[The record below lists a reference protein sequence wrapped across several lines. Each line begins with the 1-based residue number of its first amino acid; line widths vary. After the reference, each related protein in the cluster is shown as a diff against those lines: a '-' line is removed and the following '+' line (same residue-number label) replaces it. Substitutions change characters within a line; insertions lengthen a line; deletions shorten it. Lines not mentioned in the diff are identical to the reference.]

1 MHDPQAAHLAGG
13 SPLAHKEAK
22 ERRKTMRDEGMANGT
37 GEGGRTFRLHNAV
50 IPARPLEPALY
61 LVATPIGNLS
71 DITLRALETLAGA
84 DVLACEDTRVTRVL
98 LDRYGIVNRP
108 YAYHE
113 HNADEAGPRLIS
125 ALEAGKSVAL
135 VSDAGTP
142 LVSDP
147 GYRLALLAIAAGH
160 RVVPIPGASAPLAAL
175 VGSGLPNDAFFF
187 AGFLPTK
194 DKARR
199 DRLAEL
205 SAVPATL
212 LFFESPHRIAATVTA
227 AADVLGEGRAACVCR
242 ELTKTFEEFRR
253 GEGAVGQGLGLGLA
267 IADRIA
273 RLIDAPLRLRSRLG
287 YGTVFA
293 LSLPTIPAPRQDATP
308 VAGGLEGLRIL
319 IVDNDPQ
326 ALAALRGVLASWGCR
341 VDAFADGAGAEAL
354 LADGEEP
361 ALWLF
366 DYHLDDGDTGVALQ
380 ARLAQRFGAR
390 PTLILSADDSGD
402 VRRVTLE
409 HGLGLLPKPVKALAL
424 KSMLRRLLAARAA

>member
-1 MHDPQAAHLAGG
+1 
-13 SPLAHKEAK
+13 
-22 ERRKTMRDEGMANGT
+22 MRDETAA
-37 GEGGRTFRLHNAV
+37 GRAGDGAKSFRLHNAV

-113 HNADEAGPRLIS
+113 HNADEAGPRLIA

-175 VGSGLPNDAFFF
+175 VGSGLPNDAFLF
-187 AGFLPTK
+187 AGFLPSK

-205 SAVPATL
+205 AGVSATL
-212 LFFESPHRIAATVTA
+212 LFFESPHRIAATLA
-227 AADVLGEGRAACVCR
+227 AACDVLGEGRAACVCR

-253 GEGAVGQGLGLGLA
+253 GTLG
-267 IADRIA
+267 
-273 RLIDAPLRLRSRLG
+273 
-287 YGTVFA
+287 
-293 LSLPTIPAPRQDATP
+293 
-308 VAGGLEGLRIL
+308 E
-319 IVDNDPQ
+319 
-326 ALAALRGVLASWGCR
+326 LAAHYG
-341 VDAFADGAGAEAL
+341 DGATVKGEIVFVIGPPGAAAAPEAEDVDRL
-354 LADGEEP
+354 LAMLAKDMS
-361 ALWLF
+361 
-366 DYHLDDGDTGVALQ
+366 TGKAATEA
-380 ARLAQRFGAR
+380 ARQTGLPRKDLYQR
-390 PTLILSADDSGD
+390 L
-402 VRRVTLE
+402 
-409 HGLGLLPKPVKALAL
+409 LAL
-424 KSMLRRLLAARAA
+424 KEADEE